1 MLILVINAGSSSLKF
16 QLIEPKK
23 WKTIYKGHIDRIGT
37 PLCEYLSSNCKS
49 CDAPKTKT
57 ITQAF
62 KLGMEKMIASGIIKD
77 INEISSIGHRVVHGG
92 EKHTTAVKITS
103 KIIKE
108 LEALSPLAP
117 LHNPPNIEGIKAAIK
132 MFPKIPNI
140 AVFDTAFHQTMPEKA
155 YLYAIPLKLY
165 EKHKIR
171 KYGFHGTSHKYVY
184 NEAKKFLGEKHT
196 RNTITCHL
204 GNGASIT
211 AIKNGQVI
219 DTSMG
224 FTPLEGLMMGTRSG
238 DMDPA
243 IIFHM
248 IDKLKFKSQEV
259 YEILNHQ
266 SGFKGIYGK
275 TDVRDVRDGFFQRQ
289 EKKAKLA
296 LDMYCYRIAKY
307 IGAYLVALGQLDTL
321 VFTGGIGENAWYVR
335 KWVCHYLK
343 IDLNDKRNKETEF
356 PNAKTIKI
364 SSGKPNVLVIPTN
377 EELQIAK
384 ETFQLISQSPNPLPY
399 APKNKK
405 YTS

>member
-1 MLILVINAGSSSLKF
+1 
-16 QLIEPKK
+16 
-23 WKTIYKGHIDRIGT
+23 
-37 PLCEYLSSNCKS
+37 
-49 CDAPKTKT
+49 
-57 ITQAF
+57 
-62 KLGMEKMIASGIIKD
+62 
-77 INEISSIGHRVVHGG
+77 
-92 EKHTTAVKITS
+92 
-103 KIIKE
+103 
-108 LEALSPLAP
+108 
-117 LHNPPNIEGIKAAIK
+117 
-132 MFPKIPNI
+132 
-140 AVFDTAFHQTMPEKA
+140 
-155 YLYAIPLKLY
+155 
-165 EKHKIR
+165 
-171 KYGFHGTSHKYVY
+171 
-184 NEAKKFLGEKHT
+184 
-196 RNTITCHL
+196 
-204 GNGASIT
+204 
-211 AIKNGQVI
+211 
-219 DTSMG
+219 MG

-384 ETFQLISQSPNPLPY
+384 ETFQLISQSPNPLHY

>member
-1 MLILVINAGSSSLKF
+1 MLILVTNAGSSSLKF
-16 QLIEPKK
+16 QLIESKK
-23 WKTIYKGHIDRIGT
+23 WKPIYKGHVDRIGT
-37 PLCEYLSSNCKS
+37 PMCEYLSSNCKS
-49 CDAPKTKT
+49 CDTPKIKT

-62 KLGMEKMIASGIIKD
+62 KLGMDNMLKSGIIKD
-77 INEISSIGHRVVHGG
+77 LKEIKAIGHRVVHGG
-92 EKHTTAVKITS
+92 ETHTQAVKITP
-103 KIIKE
+103 KILKDIE
-108 LEALSPLAP
+108 RLSPLAP
-117 LHNPPNIEGIKAAIK
+117 LHNPPNIEGIKAAMKI
-132 MFPKIPNI
+132 MPKIPNI

-155 YLYAIPLKLY
+155 FLYALPIKLY

-171 KYGFHGTSHKYVY
+171 RYGFHGTSHKFVY
-184 NEAKKFLGEKHT
+184 NEAKKYLGEKKT
-196 RNTITCHL
+196 RHTITCHL

-224 FTPLEGLMMGTRSG
+224 FTPLEGLIMGTRSG

-243 IIFHM
+243 IIFHLM
-248 IDKLKFKSQEV
+248 NHLKLKPE
-259 YEILNHQ
+259 EIHNMLNYQ
-266 SGFKGIYGK
+266 SGLKGIYGK
-275 TDVRDVRDGFFQRQ
+275 SDVRDLRDGFFLHQ

-321 VFTGGIGENAWYVR
+321 IFTGGIGENAWYVR

-356 PNAKTIKI
+356 PNQKIIKI
-364 SSGKPNVLVIPTN
+364 GSGKPIVLVIPTN

-384 ETFQLISQSPNPLPY
+384 ETFLLSSPLL
-399 APKNKK
+399 
-405 YTS
+405 TS